1 MMQPIEHTIGASDIA
16 GILGLSPWQTP
27 AQVWARMR
35 GLTPPSESNAMRRG
49 QTLELGILIEYAERN
64 DLSFYPRWH
73 ANERHIRRHTAPY
86 RSGLYRGPPF
96 SEDGKTR
103 IHHPQVDWMTCRPDA
118 YELDQWQ
125 GITRLVEVK
134 TTRSFADWQT
144 ADGTPILPPSYF
156 VQVQWQMMVTNV
168 DETIVEAFCTMDDSR
183 RSITVKKAENIQLQL
198 MAKVSDWRERHLIG
212 DEIPDGMTAQI
223 AGLLWPEPREP
234 EVWLEPDDS
243 ANELGRRYADAATAE
258 RAAKAEK
265 ELARDLLVARIQDAT
280 GINGVAS
287 WKKTKKG
294 RMFRCLMTEEEA

>member
-1 MMQPIEHTIGASDIA
+1 MTTNTIGASDIA

-64 DLSFYPRWH
+64 DLSFYPRWS
-73 ANERHIRRHTAPY
+73 ANERHIRRVSAPH
-86 RSGLYRGPPF
+86 RRGLYRGPPY
-96 SEDGKTR
+96 SDDGATR
-103 IHHPQVDWMTCRPDA
+103 VVHPTIEWATCRPDA
-118 YELDQWQ
+118 YEIEAET

-134 TTRSFADWQT
+134 TTRSFSDWQT
-144 ADGTPILPPSYF
+144 ADGTPILPPAYF
-156 VQVQWQMMVTNV
+156 VQVQWQMAVTGV
-168 DETIVEAFCTMDDSR
+168 AETVVEAFCTMDDSR
-183 RSITVKKAENIQLQL
+183 RTITVKAAWKIQIQLL
-198 MAKVSDWRERHLIG
+198 SKVGEWRERHLLG
-212 DEIPDGMTAQI
+212 DEIPDGLTAQI

-234 EVWLEPDDS
+234 EVWLDADDS
-243 ANELGRRYADAATAE
+243 ASELGRRYADAATAE

-280 GINGVAS
+280 GITGVAS

-294 RMFRCLMTEEEA
+294 RMFRCLMTEEE